1 MKPWRLYAPFV
12 SDCTKGLR
20 YAKVYKKGDNKS
32 FYTIVLHCVHLDVPL
47 HDKLHQQIAC
57 WRNSWLTD

>member
-32 FYTIVLHCVHLDVPL
+32 FSLKKDYEYP
-47 HDKLHQQIAC
+47 K
-57 WRNSWLTD
+57 

>member
-47 HDKLHQQIAC
+47 HDKLYQ
-57 WRNSWLTD
+57 